1 MFERIHSYPV
11 NGGEGRGYYHHPLSS
26 KKDLTIASLNINGL
40 RGHFDGLQLFLQSS
54 GIHILA
60 LNETK
65 LDPQYPKELTAVAG
79 YQQERLD
86 RTCNGGGV
94 SLYVRDS
101 VKFKPRD
108 DVPTDSLELICVDIQ
123 PPRSKP
129 YLVVSWYRPPSD
141 PVGTFSKMENVL
153 SYLDKEGKE
162 IILLGDTNC
171 DLTITAPDQPAEN
184 NSKHICSLYELFS
197 LNQLIEEPTRVTLT
211 SSSIIDHVATT
222 SARNII
228 ESGVHEVSI
237 SDHYMV
243 FCVGKFEG
251 ALKKDH
257 KVVTTRSMKNFD
269 KDAFLADVAGIC
281 WERGFS
287 ETDDVN
293 VLVTQWSTLFSLIID
308 KHAPIKT
315 LRVSE
320 KYCPWVNVGL
330 KQLIRSRDK
339 LKKAAVKSKSQLL
352 MSSYRQIRN
361 KIKKQNFELKRQYF
375 SERLAQAKGNMKES
389 WKTINQ
395 VVNKRPKS
403 TNIDLLK
410 GPGREIVN
418 RQEISNTM
426 NEYFCSVGKDLA
438 SKVEDAPN
446 PMLTGKYNLNPDNKR
461 FNFRPIVV
469 QDIRDAMGKIKTSK
483 SLGSDNV
490 PSYFL
495 KLATPYI
502 ENALVFMFN
511 TSLETSQFPDCW
523 KNARITPIFKE
534 GDRAERS
541 NYRPISVLPVISRLF
556 EKLVFNQLYEYLVK
570 NKLIHP
576 GQSGFL
582 KLHSTLTCLL
592 KNTDDWYSGLDTG
605 QMVGTVF
612 IDLKKAFD
620 TVDHDLLCKKLEHY
634 GVQQREPSW
643 FQSYLSNRKQFCRVG
658 GVDSRT
664 GVVEIGVPQG
674 SCLGP
679 LLFLIYINDLPSAVH
694 GSTVSMYAD
703 DTSLCLKSRD
713 ISQLNEAINEDLAH
727 LDSWLKGN
735 KLSLKVAKTQSMLI
749 ATKPKHQTL
758 NNAAEKLHLKIR
770 GSELDVVNK
779 TKYLG
784 VYVDNGLDWKEHI
797 KTVST
802 KASRAIGFLKHAK
815 NILPIDSLKTL
826 YSSIVEPHFRY
837 CCSVWGCCGTTDID
851 QLQKLQNRATRI
863 VTNSSFD
870 APSRPLIK
878 SLGWKTVRKL
888 VHQDSRLMV
897 YKSINGLAP
906 QYMSDLFTRNSA
918 CSSRNLR
925 NTKTDWRLPRK
936 TSANGQKCFSY
947 RGAKLWNN
955 LSAEIKQAPSFA
967 VFKQNIQ

>member
-26 KKDLTIASLNINGL
+26 KKGLTIASLNINGL
-40 RGHFDGLQLFLQSS
+40 RGHFDELQLFLQSS

-108 DVPTDSLELICVDIQ
+108 DVPTDSLELICVEIQ

-141 PVGTFSKMENVL
+141 PVGSFSKMEKVL

-211 SSSIIDHVATT
+211 SSSIIDHIATT

-228 ESGVHEVSI
+228 ESGVHKVSM

-243 FCVGKFEG
+243 FCVRKFEG

-257 KVVTTRSMKNFD
+257 KVDTTRSMKNFD
-269 KDAFLADVAGIC
+269 KDAFLSDVAGIC

-361 KIKKQNFELKRQYF
+361 KINKQNFELKRQYF

-395 VVNKRPKS
+395 VVNKRSKS

-438 SKVEDAPN
+438 SKIEDAPN

-483 SLGSDNV
+483 SLGSDNI

-502 ENALVFMFN
+502 ENTLVFMFN

-634 GVQQREPSW
+634 GVQQRELSW

-679 LLFLIYINDLPSAVH
+679 LLFLIYINDLPSAVQ

-713 ISQLNEAINEDLAH
+713 ISQLNEAINDDLAH

-735 KLSLKVAKTQSMLI
+735 KLSLNVAKTQSMLI
-749 ATKPKHQTL
+749 ATKPKHRTL

-784 VYVDNGLDWKEHI
+784 VHVDNSLDWKEHI

-802 KASRAIGFLKHAK
+802 KVSRAIGFLKHAK
-815 NILPIDSLKTL
+815 NILPIASLKTL

-851 QLQKLQNRATRI
+851 QLQKLQNRAARI
-863 VTNSSFD
+863 VTNSSFG
-870 APSRPLIK
+870 APSRPLIE
-878 SLGWKTVRKL
+878 SLGWKTVREL
-888 VHQDSRLMV
+888 VDQDSRLMV

-925 NTKTDWRLPRK
+925 NTKTDLRLPRK

>member
-1 MFERIHSYPV
+1 M
-11 NGGEGRGYYHHPLSS
+11 
-26 KKDLTIASLNINGL
+26 
-40 RGHFDGLQLFLQSS
+40 
-54 GIHILA
+54 
-60 LNETK
+60 
-65 LDPQYPKELTAVAG
+65 
-79 YQQERLD
+79 
-86 RTCNGGGV
+86 
-94 SLYVRDS
+94 
-101 VKFKPRD
+101 
-108 DVPTDSLELICVDIQ
+108 
-123 PPRSKP
+123 
-129 YLVVSWYRPPSD
+129 
-141 PVGTFSKMENVL
+141 
-153 SYLDKEGKE
+153 
-162 IILLGDTNC
+162 
-171 DLTITAPDQPAEN
+171 
-184 NSKHICSLYELFS
+184 
-197 LNQLIEEPTRVTLT
+197 
-211 SSSIIDHVATT
+211 
-222 SARNII
+222 
-228 ESGVHEVSI
+228 

-243 FCVGKFEG
+243 FCVRKFEG

-269 KDAFLADVAGIC
+269 KDAFLSDVAGIC

-308 KHAPIKT
+308 KHASIKT

-361 KIKKQNFELKRQYF
+361 KINKQNFELKRQYF

-395 VVNKRPKS
+395 VVNKRSKS

-438 SKVEDAPN
+438 SKIEDAPN

-483 SLGSDNV
+483 SLGSDNI

-634 GVQQREPSW
+634 GVQQRELSW

-679 LLFLIYINDLPSAVH
+679 LLFLIYINDLPSAVQ

-713 ISQLNEAINEDLAH
+713 ISQLNEAINDDLAH

-735 KLSLKVAKTQSMLI
+735 KLSLNVAKTQSMLI
-749 ATKPKHQTL
+749 ATKPKHRTL

-784 VYVDNGLDWKEHI
+784 VHVDNSLDWKEHI

-802 KASRAIGFLKHAK
+802 KVSRAIGFLKHAK
-815 NILPIDSLKTL
+815 NILPIASLKTL

-851 QLQKLQNRATRI
+851 QLQKLQNRAARI
-863 VTNSSFD
+863 VTNSSFG
-870 APSRPLIK
+870 APSRPLIE
-878 SLGWKTVRKL
+878 SLGWKTVREL
-888 VHQDSRLMV
+888 VDQDSRLMV

-925 NTKTDWRLPRK
+925 NTKTDLRLPRK